1 MSNTLGK
8 HTESDHREMI
18 LRMRGLEHFRTVW
31 ALLLLFIVRKTWSV
45 DTGGINLGSG
55 SSYGEQ
61 LLIYESWGVG
71 IQAQLGVPHSE
82 IQVDNIIECQFNI
95 SVDRF
100 S

>member
-8 HTESDHREMI
+8 HKEIDHREMI

-61 LLIYESWGVG
+61 IIIYESWGG
-71 IQAQLGVPHSE
+71 GNTSSAGSATLGDTS
-82 IQVDNIIECQFNI
+82 
-95 SVDRF
+95 
-100 S
+100 